1 LIKRNSAIIIPA
13 LDPCKE
19 LVEYVDDLIKAGFA
33 RIILVDDGSDA
44 NHRLIFDELEGND
57 ECVVVRH
64 AINLGKGRG
73 LKNAF
78 NYFLNMEDVSDYCG
92 VITADSD
99 GQHTVEDVI
108 RLSDKLKD
116 YSDNDYGALLLG
128 SRDFG
133 LSIVPFKSKFG
144 NRITRIVLYLLH
156 GVKLKDT
163 QTGLRGVPK
172 SIIPEFI
179 EIFGERFEYETNML
193 IVAARQNIGI
203 VEVPIKTVYENN
215 NEGTHFNP
223 IRDSWAI
230 YKILFGTFFKYIMS
244 SLSSF
249 VIDILIFRLVLDLL
263 KKGNIPSAV
272 IISASTLTARI
283 ISSIYNYLIN
293 RKVVFKSND
302 KGAVSLI
309 KYYVLAVIQ
318 MCCSAALVT
327 IFYNWIGIPETIVKV
342 IVDGLLFLISFQI
355 QKRLVFV
362 DDSKT

>member
-1 LIKRNSAIIIPA
+1 MSRRTSAIIIPA
-13 LDPCKE
+13 LNPGRE
-19 LVEYVDDLIKAGFA
+19 LIKYVSDLISAGFD

-44 NHRLIFDELEGND
+44 EHRLIFNELESND

-92 VITADSD
+92 VITVDSD
-99 GQHTVEDVI
+99 GQHTVADVI
-108 RLSDKLKD
+108 RISDRMKED
-116 YSDNDYGALLLG
+116 SDNKCNDLILG
-128 SRDFG
+128 SRDFH
-133 LSIVPFKSKFG
+133 LDNVPVKSRFG
-144 NRITRIVLYLLH
+144 NVTTRVVFRLLH
-156 GVKLKDT
+156 GVKLMDT
-163 QTGLRGVPK
+163 QTGLRGIPK
-172 SIIPEFI
+172 SVIPQFMEL
-179 EIFGERFEYETNML
+179 FGERFEYETNML
-193 IVAARQNIGI
+193 VAAARGNIGI
-203 VEVPIKTVYENN
+203 VEIPIETVYENN

-230 YKILFGTFFKYIMS
+230 YKLLFGMFFKYIMS

-249 VIDILIFRLVLDLL
+249 VIDILIFRMALALL

-272 IISASTLTARI
+272 IISASTVAARI

-302 KGAVSLI
+302 KGAASLV
-309 KYYVLAVIQ
+309 KYYVLAAIQ

-327 IFYNWIGIPETIVKV
+327 VFYNWIGIPETIVKV
-342 IVDGLLFLISFQI
+342 IVDGLLFLVSFQI
-355 QKRLVFV
+355 QKRLVFAM
-362 DDSKT
+362 